1 MDNYCRFDN
10 CGLLFKNIYE
20 LIYHVEEEHL
30 PDIEKKKL
38 KEIEDFK
45 KPKSSENGGAET
57 EQDGN
62 TANQNSQDRSAA
74 PYNQLIPLSLL
85 CKLEPFPSGHKVYP
99 ITPKK
104 VTMNFCHYRKR
115 AAPLLAEPSAVNTA
129 EFVSPLLPSQQHAS
143 NAATL
148 SSPQAQ
154 PQFTTTGVFQPPS
167 LKRPSKRLPV
177 AEKVIE
183 NYVKDLKPQPLPV
196 SANVLPIS
204 ISNSEERKYRCE
216 VEGCKKAYKNSQG
229 LRAHI
234 RNAHNLSA
242 SSPRLSP
249 SEEGI
254 LSRQLPSSA
263 LATSITPAGLN
274 APNPPNQA
282 IVASSGPTGTAITAD
297 TGADSA
303 LKADR
308 SDRAESPASGYM
320 VTSNIPPIQRQTQIA
335 QMSPQRIAT
344 QRAQYTP
351 NKFVCQHCPKTYK
364 TIMNL
369 NKHIQ
374 ESHPKQT
381 SNLTVGQLMRSHSP
395 RNVPLGS
402 HSMTPK
408 QLVSSPVA
416 MNRSNA
422 TTMVLHGGPSP
433 QSVSPAPMQSSHGSQ
448 QIIVSGGSNLQPQR
462 SYMTG
467 SQSGGTVTLV
477 PASPQHQQQSSQ
489 QGYGQGAQAQYYVT
503 QQTQQQQQRSQAH
516 QQQPQQEHQYTQAP
530 FVSPSS
536 HQQSQ
541 PQQQTTIYV
550 SQQSPVQLQ
559 QYTASHSQQSQPQQ
573 QVVYSSPATPQPE
586 QGQSHGIA
594 LEGNRGAVG
603 RTGQTVSGQV
613 QHGQQTGY
621 HQHTYR
627 QMGQQQSGPQQ
638 QVSNQQRVFQQQSY
652 VGSSNVPNVQYQ
664 ASRQPPPYQ
673 SHQRVIGSSGG
684 NSQPHVIQAI
694 AVSQAP
700 YGQQMGSPA
709 SSSYIVR
716 SSNQSQVYTPQ
727 RSGTAPQQSFGS
739 PTNVSSQ
746 ATSMG
751 VSISSGTPSM
761 GQGRTSASPHP
772 QQQQNQNLNTPAY
785 GTSHHYRTV
794 GVNPG
799 GQQQIIL
806 RSVSPSSQSHGHQT
820 QGPATVRM
828 LAASGHTY
836 AQSSPQ
842 GSQQQHV
849 SQQGHYQHGHSQS
862 MSSNQQRFVGPNRGR
877 QRVMVNHPNTHDA
890 SGNMQYSNPT
900 QQVIRGARNYEHTY
914 EQGGRTYYAPQM
926 SGGSNYRN
934 YSNTSLSSTSSAD
947 SSTPAPTLQPQEPI
961 RETVAGTLSHP
972 QN

>member
-38 KEIEDFK
+38 KEVEDFK
-45 KPKSSENGGAET
+45 KPKSSENGGAEA
-57 EQDGN
+57 EHDGN
-62 TANQNSQDRSAA
+62 TANQNGQDRSTA

-85 CKLEPFPSGHKVYP
+85 CKLEPFPKGHNVHP
-99 ITPKK
+99 TTPKK

-115 AAPLLAEPSAVNTA
+115 AAPLLAEPSVANTA
-129 EFVSPLLPSQQHAS
+129 EFVSPLPPSQQHS
-143 NAATL
+143 SHAATL
-148 SSPQAQ
+148 SSPAQAQ
-154 PQFTTTGVFQPPS
+154 LQFTSTGVFQPPS
-167 LKRPSKRLPV
+167 LKRPSKRMPV

-196 SANVLPIS
+196 SANALPIS

-216 VEGCKKAYKNSQG
+216 VDGCKKAYKNSQG

-282 IVASSGPTGTAITAD
+282 IVASTGPTGTAITAD
-297 TGADSA
+297 TGSDSA
-303 LKADR
+303 SKTDSR
-308 SDRAESPASGYM
+308 SDRAESPASGYV

-344 QRAQYTP
+344 QRTQYTP

-395 RNVPLGS
+395 RNVPAGS
-402 HSMTPK
+402 HSVAPK

-416 MNRSNA
+416 MNRSNT

-433 QSVSPAPMQSSHGSQ
+433 QSVSPSPMHGSQ

-477 PASPQHQQQSSQ
+477 PASPQHQQPSSQ

-503 QQTQQQQQRSQAH
+503 QQT
-516 QQQPQQEHQYTQAP
+516 
-530 FVSPSS
+530 
-536 HQQSQ
+536 QQSQ

-586 QGQSHGIA
+586 QVQPHGIA

-603 RTGQTVSGQV
+603 RTGQTVGGQV

-621 HQHTYR
+621 QQHTYR
-627 QMGQQQSGPQQ
+627 QMGQQQQGGQQQSQQ

-652 VGSSNVPNVQYQ
+652 GGSSNVSNVQYQ

-673 SHQRVIGSSGG
+673 SHQRVIGSTGG

-739 PTNVSSQ
+739 PTNVSAQ
-746 ATSMG
+746 ATAMG

-761 GQGRTSASPHP
+761 GQGRTTASPHP

-806 RSVSPSSQSHGHQT
+806 RSVSPSSQSQGHQT
-820 QGPATVRM
+820 QGPPTVRM

-842 GSQQQHV
+842 GPQQQHV
-849 SQQGHYQHGHSQS
+849 SQQGHYQHGHAQP
-862 MSSNQQRFVGPNRGR
+862 MSSNHQRFVGPNRGR
-877 QRVMVNHPNTHDA
+877 QRVMVNNPNTHDG

-900 QQVIRGARNYEHTY
+900 QQMIRGTRNYEHTY

-961 RETVAGTLSHP
+961 RETAAGTLSHP
-972 QN
+972 HS